1 MNKKRKSTIRIR
13 IVLSMIIVL
22 ALSTILWKYLGESVY
37 HFMEYGL
44 TKYEIRISE
53 VTTEDNSLI
62 HIQDVVYHKD
72 GIEASHPEIM
82 SGGTAAERKIWNQ
95 IIREDFDKIIQIYSF
110 QPFPEPMP
118 PSTGTEPTMLTL
130 SYEIKGNTEDW
141 LSIFYLADYSSA
153 YSAHPSNL
161 IYTTNI
167 DMRQSRRI
175 RLSDIVELNEAF
187 VKEFRT
193 WKLVDSSEHTD
204 EIQEVIYDYINH
216 ISDKELLAGFRAA
229 DQIGSD
235 NPWGIYSYLTN
246 DSLGISIEVPNY
258 AGDHA
263 EFEQTLTRLERYLKP
278 EFSKPTIP
286 VSGL

>member
-1 MNKKRKSTIRIR
+1 MNKKRESIIRIR
-13 IVLSMIIVL
+13 LILSTIIVL
-22 ALSTILWKYLGESVY
+22 VVSMMLWKYLSKSMY
-37 HFMEYGL
+37 YFMVYGL
-44 TKYEIRISE
+44 SKNEIRISE
-53 VTTEDNSLI
+53 VTNEDNSLI
-62 HIQDVVYHKD
+62 QIQDVVFRKD
-72 GIEASHPEIM
+72 GIVASHPEII
-82 SGGTAAERKIWNQ
+82 SGGSDEKRKKWNQ
-95 IIREDFDKIIQIYSF
+95 IIQEDFNKIIQIYSF
-110 QPFPEPMP
+110 QPFPVPTP
-118 PSTGTEPTMLTL
+118 PTAGIEPTMLTL
-130 SYEIKGNTEDW
+130 SYDMKGITKDW
-141 LSIFYLADYSSA
+141 LSIFYMANYSSA

-193 WKLVDSSEHTD
+193 WKLTDSLEHTD
-204 EIQEVIYDYINH
+204 EVQEAIYDYINH
-216 ISDKELLAGFRAA
+216 ISDEELLAGFRAA

-263 EFEQTLTRLERYLKP
+263 EFEQTLSRLDQYLKP
-278 EFSKPTIP
+278 EFYGVK
-286 VSGL
+286 